1 MFGIDK
7 KEEFEKLVQKGH
19 WEKLEKKCASADEA
33 VRVLIAEACG
43 TKVCDET
50 SNMLSDL
57 LKDPSDAVKLAAM
70 HALEKVGNDHAV
82 SQLEWI
88 LNSLK
93 PEQKELHD
101 AALHAVEMLRGK
113 R

>member
-19 WEKLEKKCASADEA
+19 WEKLEKKCASADET

-43 TKVCDET
+43 GKVCDET
-50 SNMLSDL
+50 SNLLSDL

-88 LNSLK
+88 LNNLK